1 MDNVEASNVPLT
13 VHNDT
18 RTTHVTTTS
27 DHDNVTS
34 IELDKVGNL
43 ALLEI
48 VFDGVVNLDAGVGV
62 TDSTSIV
69 SDNIGN
75 TLRANSKLLHLAEL
89 VSRLL
94 RGDAVDRETALHVV
108 KETEVLA
115 RLLEGDNI
123 HEASGEG
130 RVGADLVV
138 DLDNALL
145 DDGSDLAA
153 GKGILKAVAEED
165 GEREGLA
172 QLVRTGR
179 GAGSVSAAE
188 LVKHP

>member
-34 IELDKVGNL
+34 IELDIVGDL
-43 ALLEI
+43 ALLKI
-48 VFDGVVNLDAGVGV
+48 IFDGIVDLDAGVGV
-62 TDSTSIV
+62 TDSATIV
-69 SDNIGN
+69 GDDIGN
-75 TLRANSKLLHLAEL
+75 TLCANSKLLHLAEL

-94 RGDAVDRETALHVV
+94 RGDAVDREAALHVV
-108 KETEVLA
+108 KDTEMLA
-115 RLLEGDNI
+115 GLLEGDNI
-123 HEASGEG
+123 HKASGER
-130 RVGADLVV
+130 RVSADLVV
-138 DLDNALL
+138 DLDDALL
-145 DDGSDLAA
+145 DNDGDLAA
-153 GKGILKAVAEED
+153 GKGVLETVAEED

-179 GAGSVSAAE
+179 GAGGVSAAE